1 MAEEE
6 QDKDYESVKVTL
18 IGGTA
23 VGKTCIIRRY
33 SDDIYVENPPSTSG
47 GSYSE
52 KCVTI
57 DNKKIH

>member
-1 MAEEE
+1 MWDEEN
-6 QDKDYESVKVTL
+6 DKNYECVKVTL